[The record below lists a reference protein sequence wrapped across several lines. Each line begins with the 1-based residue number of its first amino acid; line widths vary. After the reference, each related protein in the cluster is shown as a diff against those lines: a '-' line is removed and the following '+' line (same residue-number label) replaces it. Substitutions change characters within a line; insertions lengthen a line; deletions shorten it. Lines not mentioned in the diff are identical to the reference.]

1 MGGDSMRRD
10 MALIR
15 EIMFKLEAW
24 PMDMGD
30 ALVMTPEVLQ
40 AGIPDR
46 DLAEIN
52 HHMDL
57 IHAAGF
63 IDDGGHPES
72 GPMFGFVFMGLT
84 MSGHDFLDTV
94 RSPDVWKR
102 TQSVAAK
109 VGTVSLAIFV
119 EIAKA
124 EVKKM
129 LGLP

>member
-1 MGGDSMRRD
+1 MR
-10 MALIR
+10 A
-15 EIMFKLEAW
+15 EI
-24 PMDMGD
+24 PGH
-30 ALVMTPEVLQ
+30 
-40 AGIPDR
+40 

-57 IHAAGF
+57 IHEAGF
-63 IDDGGHPES
+63 IDDGGPRAS
-72 GPMFGFVFMGLT
+72 GPMFGFLFMGLS
-84 MSGHDFLDTV
+84 MNGHDFLDSV

-109 VGTVSLAIFV
+109 VGTVSLSILV

-124 EVKKM
+124 EAKKM

>member
-1 MGGDSMRRD
+1 MKRD
-10 MALIR
+10 MELIR
-15 EIMFKLEAW
+15 EIMLKLEAW
-24 PMDMGD
+24 PMNMGD
-30 ALVMTPEVLQ
+30 AVVMTPQDMRAE
-40 AGIPDR
+40 IPGH

-57 IHAAGF
+57 IHEAGF
-63 IDDGGHPES
+63 IDDGGPRAS
-72 GPMFGFVFMGLT
+72 GPMFGFLFMGLS
-84 MSGHDFLDTV
+84 MNGHDFLDSV

-109 VGTVSLAIFV
+109 VGTVSLSILV

-124 EVKKM
+124 EAKKM